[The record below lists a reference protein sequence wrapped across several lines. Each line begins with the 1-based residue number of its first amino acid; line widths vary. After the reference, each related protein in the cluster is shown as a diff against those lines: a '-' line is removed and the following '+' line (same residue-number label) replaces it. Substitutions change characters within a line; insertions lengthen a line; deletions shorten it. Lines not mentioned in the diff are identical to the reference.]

1 MTSIPGKPR
10 QSEQAQSQ
18 VLPKRRTTTARVSGK
33 TRRIT
38 TCVSDSSSPVLEFAF
53 PLASQ
58 SHSVFTTHA
67 STGLQ
72 QESLTNWHWLI
83 VIDALPL
90 ITRRAH
96 WITVACCEPEELWF
110 SKPTF
115 LLFTRGDE
123 SICADNR
130 GTA

>member
-1 MTSIPGKPR
+1 MVGTVA
-10 QSEQAQSQ
+10 E
-18 VLPKRRTTTARVSGK
+18 ARVA
-33 TRRIT
+33 TRFCARKLHVEMYAT
-38 TCVSDSSSPVLEFAF
+38 S
-53 PLASQ
+53 SQ